1 MAKRERALGGKVAV
15 RAPESADL
23 AGTDQTAARILL
35 MGSRKET
42 LTGIF
47 SYTAIGVSLA
57 LMSGL
62 ALGHVTKQSM
72 HPRLSAQLPLDPVER
87 YALGQNAYKT
97 SNVAIKSTQ
106 ARPSAFTDGSY
117 EIGRYEKG
125 SRILIPAEP
134 ARKIERLRL
143 ERLQDW
149 NDRNFGSD
157 PGVDDTYAGYTEDE
171 DYAPIDVGAVMDAP
185 ETAAMRASGT

>member
-1 MAKRERALGGKVAV
+1 MGNRKKALT
-15 RAPESADL
+15 E
-23 AGTDQTAARILL
+23 
-35 MGSRKET
+35 
-42 LTGIF
+42 IF
-47 SYTAIGVSLA
+47 SYTTIGVSLA

-62 ALGHVTKQSM
+62 ALGHVTEQSM
-72 HPRLSAQLPLDPVER
+72 HPRLSAQPPLDPIER

-97 SNVAIKSTQ
+97 SNASIKPTPAQ
-106 ARPSAFTDGSY
+106 PSAFADASY

-125 SRILIPAEP
+125 ARILTPAEP

-149 NDRNFGSD
+149 NDRNFGSES
-157 PGVDDTYAGYTEDE
+157 GVDDKHADYAETG

-185 ETAAMRASGT
+185 ESAAMRASGA